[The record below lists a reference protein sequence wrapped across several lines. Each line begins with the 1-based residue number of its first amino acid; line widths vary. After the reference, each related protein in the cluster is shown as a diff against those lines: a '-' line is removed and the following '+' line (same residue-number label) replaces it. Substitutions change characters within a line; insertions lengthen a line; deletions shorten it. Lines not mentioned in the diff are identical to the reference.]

1 MTQVTESQIQAYEQK
16 KANLE
21 SQIANQSREKIIL
34 EEQLNQQTVVLMQTF
49 NTSDP
54 VELNKIADGYQL
66 EIVKLEEELQ
76 ALDTVIE

>member
-21 SQIANQSREKIIL
+21 AQIANQSREKIIL
-34 EEQLNQQTVVLMQTF
+34 EEQLNQQTAVLMQTF
-49 NTSDP
+49 NTADP

-66 EIVKLEEELQ
+66 EIAKLEEELQ

>member
-16 KANLE
+16 KVNLE
-21 SQIANQSREKIIL
+21 SQISNQSREKIIL

-54 VELNKIADGYQL
+54 VELNKIADGYQA
-66 EIVKLEEELQ
+66 EIVKLEEELR

>member
-16 KANLE
+16 KAGLE
-21 SQIANQSREKIIL
+21 TQISNQSREKIIL
-34 EEQLNQQTVVLMQTF
+34 EEQLNQQQVVLMQTF

-54 VELNKIADGYQL
+54 VELNKIAEGYQF
-66 EIVKLEEELQ
+66 EITKLEEELQ

>member
-34 EEQLNQQTVVLMQTF
+34 EEQLNQQTAVLMQTF

-66 EIVKLEEELQ
+66 EIVKLEEELR